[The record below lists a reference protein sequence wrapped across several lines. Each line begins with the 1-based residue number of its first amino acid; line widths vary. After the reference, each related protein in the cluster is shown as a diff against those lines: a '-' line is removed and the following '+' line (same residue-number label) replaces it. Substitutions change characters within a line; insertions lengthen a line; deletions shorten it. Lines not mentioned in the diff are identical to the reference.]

1 VTDENLKKPRNIN
14 IFEMRSNNFAVLF
27 DLFGRKSGQSHNFA
41 KQKSP

>member
-1 VTDENLKKPRNIN
+1 MKTSKNPGISTL
-14 IFEMRSNNFAVLF
+14 FEMRSNNFAVLF